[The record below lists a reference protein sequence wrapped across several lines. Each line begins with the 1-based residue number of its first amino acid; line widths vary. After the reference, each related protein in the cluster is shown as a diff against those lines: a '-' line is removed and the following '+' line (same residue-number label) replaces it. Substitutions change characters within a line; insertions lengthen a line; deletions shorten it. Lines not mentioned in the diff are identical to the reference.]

1 MRTLRDVKVPSTLHG
16 DRKVFSVSAFNQ
28 GIGIV
33 LRRLPSVWIEGE
45 VTELRRNEA
54 WAFVF
59 FTLKDPAS
67 GATVRATIQRRRFD
81 QLELALADGER
92 VLVEGKAEIYESKG
106 ELSFRAS
113 TIERIGLGDH
123 LAAIERLKRV
133 LAAEGLFAAER
144 KRPLPRFPRAVGVV
158 TGADAAARGD
168 VIAEHLLPVSAGP
181 HRRRRDPRPGR
192 RGRPPDRLGAPAGR
206 GPPGR
211 RRGHRR
217 PWRWQLRGS
226 PSLQRR
232 GGRPCL
238 RRFARCPSCP
248 RSGTS
253 RTRRSATSPPMC
265 APRRRRPRRGSSCPD
280 LAELQAG
287 LTRLRRLL
295 DGSVRRALVRD
306 RERLERDGARLRA
319 APLLLLERRRVA
331 LDHAAARLQALSPR
345 ATLARG
351 YAVVRAGGAA
361 LRESATVAP
370 GAPLEIELATGS
382 LGATVDRGAAV
393 SADGQEQS
401 PPSRSFAASWRRS
414 SAGSSVAMSGST
426 RRSSSGSGA
435 RRCIGAASSC
445 SRRPRAGSRSSAPGP
460 R

>member
-1 MRTLRDVKVPSTLHG
+1 VKVPSTLHG

-28 GIGIV
+28 GIAIV

-59 FTLKDPAS
+59 FTLKDPGS

-81 QLELALADGER
+81 QLELSLADGER
-92 VLVEGKAEIYESKG
+92 VLVEGKAELYESKG

-144 KRPLPRFPRAVGVV
+144 KRPLPRFPRAIGVV

-168 VIAEHLLPVSAGP
+168 VVTGIRARFPAAHIVVAETRVQGAGAGRRIASALRRVAAHPGVDVVIVARGGGSFEDLLPFSDEAVVRAFASSPVPVVSAVGHEQDTP
-181 HRRRRDPRPGR
+181 LCDLAADVRASTPTAAA
-192 RGRPPDRLGAPAGR
+192 RLVV
-206 GPPGR
+206 
-211 RRGHRR
+211 
-217 PWRWQLRGS
+217 
-226 PSLQRR
+226 
-232 GGRPCL
+232 
-238 RRFARCPSCP
+238 
-248 RSGTS
+248 
-253 RTRRSATSPPMC
+253 
-265 APRRRRPRRGSSCPD
+265 PD
-280 LAELQAG
+280 LAELKAG
-287 LTRLRRLL
+287 LARLRGLL

-319 APLLLLERRRVA
+319 APLALLERRRVA

-351 YAVVRAGGAA
+351 YAVVRAGGSA
-361 LRESATVAP
+361 LRDSALAAP
-370 GAPLEIELATGS
+370 GTPLEIELATGS
-382 LGATVDRGAAV
+382 LGANVTEV
-393 SADGQEQS
+393 
-401 PPSRSFAASWRRS
+401 
-414 SAGSSVAMSGST
+414 
-426 RRSSSGSGA
+426 
-435 RRCIGAASSC
+435 
-445 SRRPRAGSRSSAPGP
+445 RP
-460 R
+460 